1 MDITQDVKM
10 KEVLT
15 CDVGLGASGHRLC
28 SCGLTLRG
36 SKSDFGGVKVEL
48 QPPRLMGGHRKPL
61 VSFIRL
67 VDVSAELST
76 AARGRQ
82 R

>member
-1 MDITQDVKM
+1 M

-48 QPPRLMGGHRKPL
+48 QPPRLMGSHKKPS
-61 VSFIRL
+61 VSFDRRADESMKL
-67 VDVSAELST
+67 LM
-76 AARGRQ
+76 AARK
-82 R
+82 